1 MYSSS
6 SRALLAAIVLVT
18 GSLAACGSGSP
29 VDTTKAPSG
38 ESSVAT
44 GENRS
49 VGRDPSRSEV
59 DPSATSPVSGQA
71 VPSLPPPAV
80 DEPAPE
86 PAWVE
91 ITGVTAQA
99 PGNSWLPAG
108 VGGPWAYLRNVFSP
122 AGLVDARDY
131 RLQQWHGALDKWP
144 GEFRFEWAFPNFHPG
159 DGQFCWGYPALM
171 YGAGPWG
178 HPWGTTDHPAPVRA
192 GSFETFTIDVD
203 LAFEGSNGADVL
215 IDVYTLPH
223 EGVFTGENVNEVS
236 ILLSHNGVGPATWL
250 TTEAT
255 ATRTFA
261 SSLGDV
267 AIYKQPTSTQIMVMP
282 RTGGDRREVLEGRID
297 VKEVLDYLVSIGQVD
312 ADAWVAGFEIG
323 VETQR
328 PNPFNSGP
336 YAGSLTFRTAPI
348 VVWR

>member
-108 VGGPWAYLRNVFSP
+108 GGGPWAYLRNVFSP

-144 GEFRFEWAFPNFHPG
+144 GEFRFEWAFPDFHPG

-223 EGVFTGENVNEVS
+223 AGVFTGENVNEVS